1 MQMEVLESAKPVSG
15 RWQSRLLK
23 VALFVFVAATVVLSI
38 LLALVGKQG
47 ISPHFEE
54 RCFTPECT
62 EAAILIFNKI
72 NWSADPCENFFEFA
86 CGRWIK
92 ETPIPE
98 DYSSYGTYSWVRQN
112 VNVKLRELLENPIDE
127 ERDKEVVQKTKELYH
142 SCMNESAIEMED
154 AKPLLKFLK
163 QPYLHWPVLETSN
176 GPEGTWKEEEFN
188 LLETLALL
196 RGKFSN
202 NILVRFFV
210 ATDDKNSNEHI
221 LKLDQASVFL
231 PSQEDYLTNSTEAQR
246 SRHALLQLMID
257 VAVHLGANTTTARV
271 DMESVLEF
279 EIKLAKILIPHSN
292 RTSEALY
299 NKLNILYLQQTIPQF
314 DWLRYMRT
322 VINADLYPEL
332 SHINTSEEVVVY
344 VPQYFKNLFQLL
356 DTVDNRTIAN
366 YIVWRIVYRRTANL
380 SQRFLTRRLE
390 FLKVLTGAT
399 SLSARWDKCVDFV
412 EYVVPYSI
420 GRMFVEAH
428 FQEDKKQLTEY
439 LVAGVRWAFL
449 DMLEKENDWMDM
461 ETKSKAKEKAHGVL
475 AKIGYPNF
483 IMNDTLITNYLR
495 NLTVSKTDYF
505 ENVLQSLKFFAQADF
520 ALLRRRV
527 LKTEWYTNPITVNA
541 FYSPTT
547 NQIQF
552 PAGELQKP
560 FFWGEQYPLSI
571 SYGAIGVIVGHEFSH
586 AFDDNG
592 RKYDKNGNL
601 HQWWSNAS
609 ISSFNDK
616 TECMIKQYD
625 EYYWAPAG
633 LQVKGQRTLGENI
646 ADNAGLRQAFRAYRK
661 WIEEKRGS
669 KEEALLPGLGLSNN
683 QLFFLSYA
691 HVRCSAYRPAAAR
704 NKILNGVHSPPEFR
718 VIGSM
723 SNFEEFSKAFSCP
736 RTSVMNR
743 GEKSCRVW

>member
-1 MQMEVLESAKPVSG
+1 MQMEVLESAKPVTG

-23 VALFVFVAATVVLSI
+23 VALFMFVAATVVLSI

-47 ISPHFEE
+47 ISLHSEE

-62 EAAILIFNKI
+62 EAAILMFNKI

-98 DYSSYGTYSWVRQN
+98 DYSSYGTYSLVRQN

-127 ERDKEVVQKTKELYH
+127 ERDNEVVKKTKDLYR

-163 QPYLHWPVLETSN
+163 QPFLHWPVLETSN

-202 NILVRFFV
+202 NIFVRLFV

-221 LKLDQASVFL
+221 LKLDQVSVFL

-257 VAVHLGANTTTARV
+257 VAVLLGANTTTARI

-279 EIKLAKILIPHSN
+279 EIKLAKIIIPHSN

-299 NKLNILYLQQTIPQF
+299 NKLSILHLQQTIPQF
-314 DWLRYMRT
+314 DWLRYVRM

-356 DTVDNRTIAN
+356 DTVDKRTIAN
-366 YIVWRIVYRRTANL
+366 YIVWRVVYRRTANL

-399 SLSARWDKCVDFV
+399 SLSARWDRCVDFV

-495 NLTVSKTDYF
+495 NLTVLKNDYF

-520 ALLRRRV
+520 AHLRRHV
-527 LKTEWYTNPITVNA
+527 LKTEWYTSPITVNA

-616 TECMIKQYD
+616 TDCMIKQYD

-661 WIEEKRGS
+661 WIDEKRGS

-691 HVRCSAYRPAAAR
+691 HVRCSAYRSAAAR

-718 VIGSM
+718 ILQ
-723 SNFEEFSKAFSCP
+723 N
-736 RTSVMNR
+736 N
-743 GEKSCRVW
+743 

>member
-718 VIGSM
+718 ILQ
-723 SNFEEFSKAFSCP
+723 N
-736 RTSVMNR
+736 N
-743 GEKSCRVW
+743 

>member
-1 MQMEVLESAKPVSG
+1 MEMEVLESAKPVTE
-15 RWQSRLLK
+15 RWQNRLLK
-23 VALFVFVAATVVLSI
+23 VALFVFVAATLILSI
-38 LLALVGKQG
+38 LLALVGMRG
-47 ISPHFEE
+47 NDVHSEE
-54 RCFTPECT
+54 RCFSPECS
-62 EAAILIFNKI
+62 EAAVLIFNKI

-98 DYSSYGTYSWVRQN
+98 DYSSYGTYSWVRHS

-127 ERDKEVVQKTKELYH
+127 EKDDEVTEKTKQLYQ

-154 AKPLLKFLK
+154 AKPLLNFLK
-163 QPYLHWPVLETSN
+163 QPCLRWPVLETNN

-188 LLETLALL
+188 LLEALAFF
-196 RGKFSN
+196 RGKFNN
-202 NILVRFFV
+202 NILILFFV

-221 LKLDQASVFL
+221 LTLDQAPLFL
-231 PSQEDYLTNSTEAQR
+231 PAQEDYLTNSTEAVK
-246 SRHALLQLMID
+246 SRRALLQLMID
-257 VAVHLGANTTTARV
+257 TAVTLGAHTSTAQLN
-271 DMESVLEF
+271 MESVLEF
-279 EIKLAKILIPHSN
+279 EFKLAKILIPHIN
-292 RTSEALY
+292 RTSEAIY
-299 NKLNILYLQQTIPQF
+299 NKLSVLQLQQAIPQF
-314 DWLRYMRT
+314 DWLKYIKL
-322 VINADLYPEL
+322 VIDADLYPEL
-332 SHINTSEEVVVY
+332 SHINTSEEVIVH
-344 VPQYFKNLFQLL
+344 VPQYFKDLFQLL

-366 YIVWRIVYRRTANL
+366 YIVWRIVYRRLGNL
-380 SQRFLTRRLE
+380 SHRFLTRRLQ
-390 FLKVLTGAT
+390 FFKVVTGAT
-399 SLSARWDKCVDFV
+399 SLSARWDKCVDFT
-412 EYVVPYSI
+412 EYVLPYSV
-420 GRMFVEAH
+420 GQMFVKAH
-428 FQEDKKQLTEY
+428 FQEDKKQLTED

-461 ETKSKAKEKAHGVL
+461 ETKSKAKDKAHGVL
-475 AKIGYPNF
+475 AKIGYPSF
-483 IMNDTLITNYLR
+483 ILNDTILNYYFQ
-495 NLTVSKTDYF
+495 NLNISRTDYF
-505 ENVLQSLKFFAQADF
+505 ENVLQSLSFYSQAGFAH
-520 ALLRRRV
+520 LRTRV
-527 LKTEWYTNPITVNA
+527 SKTEWFTNPTTVNA

-586 AFDDNG
+586 AFDDDG

-601 HQWWSNAS
+601 NQWWSNAS
-609 ISSFNDK
+609 ISRFNDK

-625 EYYWAPAG
+625 EYYWGQAG
-633 LQVKGQRTLGENI
+633 LQVKGRRTLGENI

-661 WIEEKRGS
+661 WINEKRENR
-669 KEEALLPGLGLSNN
+669 EEALLPGLGLSNN

-691 HVRCSAYRPAAAR
+691 HVRCSTYRPAAAR

-718 VIGSM
+718 VTGAM

-736 RTSVMNR
+736 RTSLMNR